1 MAASEFR
8 ADSANLTGS
17 ILQTPEHR
25 FGYYYGTAD
34 LTSSPTLTGSGV
46 HLPFG
51 YVNTERSGV
60 SDEVTYVAPMSG
72 SLDKLMI
79 RFLSGALSP
88 AIAPSAGSITSVIG
102 PISASIKSTSGRLS
116 TSGNIAE
123 EVISEAA
130 ISFDSGLL
138 IEFSGSNHFNPGDHI
153 AIRFASNNDLPVS
166 NTLCMLYTSVFRY
179 KID

>member
-25 FGYYYGTAD
+25 FGYYYGSAD
-34 LTSSPTLTGSGV
+34 LASAPALVSGV

-102 PISASIKSTSGRLS
+102 PISASIKSTNGRL
-116 TSGNIAE
+116 TTTGNVAE

-138 IEFSGSNHFNPGDHI
+138 IAFSGSNHFNPGAHI
-153 AIRFASNNDLPVS
+153 AIRFASNNDLPSS

>member
-1 MAASEFR
+1 MAASNFR
-8 ADSANLTGS
+8 ADSVNLTGS

-25 FGYYYGTAD
+25 FGYYYGSAD
-34 LTSSPTLTGSGV
+34 LASAPALNGGV

-51 YVNTERSGV
+51 YVNTERTGI

-79 RFLSGALSP
+79 RFLSGTLSP
-88 AIAPSAGSITSVIG
+88 AIPPAAGSITGVIG
-102 PISASIKSTSGRLS
+102 PVSASIKATSSRLS
-116 TSGNIAE
+116 TSGGVAE
-123 EVISEAA
+123 EVITEAA
-130 ISFDSGLL
+130 LSFDSGML

-153 AIRFASNNDLPVS
+153 AIRFSSNNNLPSS